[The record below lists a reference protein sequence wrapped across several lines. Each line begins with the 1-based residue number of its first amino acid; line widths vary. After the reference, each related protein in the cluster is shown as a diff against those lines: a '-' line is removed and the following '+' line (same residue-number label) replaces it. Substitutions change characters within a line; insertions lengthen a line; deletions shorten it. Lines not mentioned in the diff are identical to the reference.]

1 MTGKQI
7 RVAGVQIAQKEG
19 NRHANIS
26 TAIDAI
32 KGAPGHDIYVLPE
45 LSSSGYGIPVFQ
57 ALDDLSEDLA
67 GPSFTAFSDL
77 ARKQQCFI
85 CYSFPKRLGRNRFS
99 ITTAVVDREGRLV
112 ATYDKWHVCS
122 TGLCCEKDY
131 FAAGERPLAAFEI
144 NGIKVGLAICYDIR
158 FPELVRKLTLDE
170 HISLLLHPGGW
181 PRDEGFHTWHTFVQV
196 RAMEN
201 SIYIMSTNW
210 AGPDNGGTA
219 FCPPFLDGQNSRLEK
234 LGCSPGI
241 LPGIVDIPYLEQ
253 VRRKYPYLG
262 DRNVDMYKKYF
273 YDSH

>member
-1 MTGKQI
+1 MDNVQI
-7 RVAGVQIAQKEG
+7 KVAGVQIAQVEG

-45 LSSSGYGIPVFQ
+45 LSSSGYGIQVFQ
-57 ALDDLSEDLA
+57 ALEDLSEDLT

-85 CYSFPKRLGRNRFS
+85 CYSFPKRIGSNRFS
-99 ITTAVVDREGRLV
+99 ITIAVVDPNGRLA

-122 TGLCCEKDY
+122 TGMCCEKDY
-131 FAAGERPLAAFEI
+131 FAAGELPLAAFEV
-144 NGIKVGLAICYDIR
+144 NGIRVGLAVCYDIR
-158 FPELVRKLTLDE
+158 FPELVRKLTLE
-170 HISLLLHPGGW
+170 HQISLLLHPGGW
-181 PRDEGFHTWHTFVQV
+181 PRDEGFHTWHTFVKV

-219 FCPPFLDGQNSRLEK
+219 FCPPFLDGKTSRLEK
-234 LGCSPGI
+234 LGRAPG
-241 LPGIVDIPYLEQ
+241 LLTGIVDLTYLEQ
-253 VRRKYPYLG
+253 TRQKYPYLA
-262 DRNVDMYKKYF
+262 DRNPGMYKTG
-273 YDSH
+273 